1 MELTIAVT
9 NKCNLHCDF
18 CINDE
23 RMKQEKTMS
32 KDLPELLED
41 YLEAHGD
48 QYDGFALTGGEP
60 LMDSTKLENI
70 LSVLLSHSE
79 DKMITINTNACYLT
93 QEMVRVFNSFDNIH
107 VMVSIDTILE
117 SERGIFKL
125 LENDYR
131 EGYLTLRNILNLKSK
146 SIVVVLTR
154 SLIKR
159 FDMALQI
166 GLLAKY
172 FDCKIVLALDGRPSA
187 LSELTIDDVHL
198 IGTMIY
204 NLSIQGVYHRVMFK
218 QFFTNACHG
227 HDYHTFGWNGLI
239 RESCTHTSEKSCGKY
254 QDLMKPGLYDI
265 LSKLINYDKFDY
277 TTTIEDEPNYDPSRG
292 TIGKRYAEHQ
302 PKRKQLQYG
311 ERINIRQVG

>member
-18 CINDE
+18 CINEELMQQE
-23 RMKQEKTMS
+23 RTMN
-32 KDLPELLED
+32 KDLPDLLED
-41 YLEAHGD
+41 YLESHGD
-48 QYDGFALTGGEP
+48 QYTAFALTGGEP

-79 DKMITINTNACYLT
+79 EKPITINTNACYLT
-93 QEMVRVFNSFDNIH
+93 HDMVKVFNSFNNIH
-107 VMVSIDTILE
+107 LVVSIDTILE

-131 EGYLTLRNILNLKSK
+131 EGYLTLRNILNLKNK
-146 SIVVVLTR
+146 TIDIVLTR

-172 FDCKIVLALDGRPSA
+172 FDCRILLTLDSRPSA
-187 LSELTIDDVHL
+187 LPEYTIDDVHL
-198 IGTMIY
+198 IGTLIY
-204 NLSIQGVYHRVMFK
+204 NLSIQDIYRRVTFK
-218 QFFTNACHG
+218 QFFTEACHG

-239 RESCTHTSEKSCGKY
+239 REPCTHGSEHGCGKY
-254 QDLMKPGLYDI
+254 QDLMKPGLYELLLKFI
-265 LSKLINYDKFDY
+265 MYDDFQYD
-277 TTTIEDEPNYDPSRG
+277 TTISDKPNYDPSRG
-292 TIGKRYAEHQ
+292 TIVKRDEEHQ

-311 ERINIRQVG
+311 ERINIRQIG